1 MKSSASKIQLT
12 GYDALFQTS
21 RPAEANGNLV
31 QEVPLSELFP
41 FKNHPFQVRDDEA
54 MQKTVESIAR
64 SGVLSPGIVRPRS
77 EGGYEIIAGHR
88 RKRGSELAGKTT
100 MPVLIRMLDD
110 DEATII
116 MVDSNLQREKIQPSE
131 KAFAYNMKLEALKHQ
146 GKRRDLTS
154 EPAVPKLT
162 AREKIAQD
170 AGENCGLTVTRYI
183 ALTRPIP
190 PLLALVDEDKL
201 AVSTAADYISDL
213 AKQEQ
218 TAGCKYPDY
227 GRQDRLPHRADRA
240 DGRGLRAGGRREP
253 GHYRQ
258 PPGGQQPVPLSG
270 TLNITGTAA
279 YGQTLTASY
288 APSNGETVSY
298 QWNRGSTAISGASG
312 STYTLT
318 TADIGQQIT
327 VTATPTDTTNYTG
340 ILDRVLHHCT
350 VINIKGDSYR
360 LKERKEFMRQKQQIV
375 NTLFQQ
381 GNN

>member
-21 RPAEANGNLV
+21 DPVKVNGDLV

-54 MQKTVESIAR
+54 MQKTVESITR
-64 SGVLSPGIVRPRS
+64 SGVLSPGIVRPRQ

-100 MPVLIRMLDD
+100 MPVLIRTLDD

-116 MVDSNLQREKIQPSE
+116 MVDSNLQREKILPSE
-131 KAFAYNMKLEALKHQ
+131 KAFAYKMKLEALKHQ

-183 ALTRPIP
+183 ALTRLIP

-218 TAGCKYPDY
+218 TDLVSVMDKLNVIP
-227 GRQDRLPHRADRA
+227 
-240 DGRGLRAGGRREP
+240 GRGQLAKIKQ
-253 GHYRQ
+253 H
-258 PPGGQQPVPLSG
+258 SKDD
-270 TLNITGTAA
+270 
-279 YGQTLTASY
+279 TLTA
-288 APSNGETVSY
+288 
-298 QWNRGSTAISGASG
+298 
-312 STYTLT
+312 
-318 TADIGQQIT
+318 
-327 VTATPTDTTNYTG
+327 
-340 ILDRVLHHCT
+340 T
-350 VINIKGDSYR
+350 VIEGLLSAEHPTAVQVVLKQARLHQYFPPSYTSQQMEEVIVS
-360 LKERKEFMRQKQQIV
+360 LLEAWSVQQK
-375 NTLFQQ
+375 
-381 GNN
+381 

>member
-1 MKSSASKIQLT
+1 MKGSASKIQLA
-12 GYDALFQTS
+12 GFDDLFQTGGK
-21 RPAEANGNLV
+21 AEANGEQV
-31 QEVPLSELFP
+31 QEVPLAELFP

-64 SGVLSPGIVRPRS
+64 SGVLAPGIVRPRK

-100 MPVLIRMLDD
+100 MPVLIRTMDD

-116 MVDSNLQREKIQPSE
+116 MVDSNLQREKILPSE
-131 KAFAYNMKLEALKHQ
+131 KAFAYKMKLEALKHQ

-183 ALTRPIP
+183 ALTRLIP

-218 TAGCKYPDY
+218 TDLVSVMDKLNVIP
-227 GRQDRLPHRADRA
+227 
-240 DGRGLRAGGRREP
+240 GRGQLAKIKQ
-253 GHYRQ
+253 H
-258 PPGGQQPVPLSG
+258 SKDD
-270 TLNITGTAA
+270 
-279 YGQTLTASY
+279 TLTA
-288 APSNGETVSY
+288 
-298 QWNRGSTAISGASG
+298 
-312 STYTLT
+312 
-318 TADIGQQIT
+318 
-327 VTATPTDTTNYTG
+327 
-340 ILDRVLHHCT
+340 T
-350 VINIKGDSYR
+350 VIEGLLSAEHPTAVQVVLKQARLHQYFPPSYTSQQMEEVIVS
-360 LKERKEFMRQKQQIV
+360 LLEAWSVQQK
-375 NTLFQQ
+375 
-381 GNN
+381 